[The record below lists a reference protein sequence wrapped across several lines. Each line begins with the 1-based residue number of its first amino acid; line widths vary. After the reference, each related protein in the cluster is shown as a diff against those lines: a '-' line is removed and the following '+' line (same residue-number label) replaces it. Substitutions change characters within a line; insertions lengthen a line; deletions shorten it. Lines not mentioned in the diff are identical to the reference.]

1 MNLNK
6 IVIPPNSKFGK
17 FFSFIFFLCAC
28 YFLINGNLT
37 VSIFFII
44 LTIIFLIIAITNPD
58 LLQPLNR
65 LWAML
70 GFLIGFIVSP
80 IIMSIIF
87 FVIFSPIG
95 ILMKLFQRDY
105 LEIKNVKRSTMWK
118 KRTNYFLDD
127 VSLRNQF

>member
-1 MNLNK
+1 
-6 IVIPPNSKFGK
+6 
-17 FFSFIFFLCAC
+17 
-28 YFLINGNLT
+28 
-37 VSIFFII
+37 
-44 LTIIFLIIAITNPD
+44 
-58 LLQPLNR
+58 
-65 LWAML
+65 ML

>member
-17 FFSFIFFLCAC
+17 FFSFIFFLCTC
-28 YFLINGNLT
+28 YFFINGNLI

-44 LTIIFLIIAITNPD
+44 LTLIFLTITIIKSE

-70 GFLIGFIVSP
+70 GLLIGFIVSP
-80 IIMSIIF
+80 IIMFIIF

-105 LEIKNVKRSTMWK
+105 LEIKNVKRRTMWK
-118 KRTNYFLDD
+118 KRTDYFLDD
-127 VSLRNQF
+127 ASLRNQF